1 LFKKEDKSVEGNS
14 ADMIASQGEYNNN
27 YQRSHFY
34 LMAFC
39 LQNVYALGAGNRRL
53 FELADASR
61 SFLINNAR
69 RAGLFDSSSN
79 LGTATPSGP
88 HVSSTEDPYLS
99 KNDLSD
105 SARLEARWLAWR
117 DEEAEKRLAWCI
129 FEYDC
134 AISTLSNRR
143 GNIAFNDMSMR
154 IPCEEVLWEAPNA
167 QAWATL
173 YPRYKSSPPKG
184 LPFYPVLRDVIS
196 GKAKPT
202 ILPNWG
208 KRLCSQVI
216 ARIIWDFKE
225 LEDSALNRC
234 LALPSLTP
242 GLRPAKDTL
251 LKALMVLVNSMTSM
265 TEREGMSEMIHMR

>member
-1 LFKKEDKSVEGNS
+1 
-14 ADMIASQGEYNNN
+14 
-27 YQRSHFY
+27 
-34 LMAFC
+34 MAFC
-39 LQNVYALGAGNRRL
+39 LQNVYALGAGNRHL

-61 SFLINNAR
+61 SFLINHAR
-69 RAGLFDSSSN
+69 RAGLFTPSS
-79 LGTATPSGP
+79 GIATPNMNNGHNSSGD
-88 HVSSTEDPYLS
+88 DPYLS
-99 KNDLSD
+99 KTVIQNPE
-105 SARLEARWLAWR
+105 RLESRWLAWR
-117 DEEAEKRLAWCI
+117 DEEADKRLAWCI

-143 GNIAFNDMSMR
+143 GNIAFNDMCMR

-167 QAWATL
+167 QAWAAL
-173 YPRYKSSPPKG
+173 YPRYKSSPSKG

-196 GKAKPT
+196 GKTKPT
-202 ILPNWG
+202 VLPNWG

-234 LALPSLTP
+234 LCLPMLTP

-251 LKALMVLVNSMTSM
+251 LRTLMVLVNSMT
-265 TEREGMSEMIHMR
+265 ERERMSEMIHMR